1 MCCCCLKNIISENLL
16 RKAKKLNRWG
26 TTVTMLFSYGL
37 SRLIWIQN
45 TLLTMDSPFSFCDW
59 SITSFVFSSPI
70 VLPSFAIASTVNSD
84 DSSAFYC
91 YIEQPFG
98 IEVHIHKCISALHE
112 IRYLCGAKDEVCNS
126 ASLVSPNG
134 IVNIMGPMIHPAHWC
149 RWFSPTQL
157 LFSSPAPRCLNRKC
171 ICTHLCA
178 HGRAGLKTRYA
189 HAYCYI

>member
-1 MCCCCLKNIISENLL
+1 MKIYWE
-16 RKAKKLNRWG
+16 RPKKLNRWG
-26 TTVTMLFSYGL
+26 TTVTMLFSCGL
-37 SRLIWIQN
+37 SRLIWNQN

-112 IRYLCGAKDEVCNS
+112 IRYLCGAKDEVCNFCITS
-126 ASLVSPNG
+126 FTKWNCKHNG
-134 IVNIMGPMIHPAHWC
+134 PYDTPGTVMQMIQPDAVIIFISC
-149 RWFSPTQL
+149 TT
-157 LFSSPAPRCLNRKC
+157 LFK
-171 ICTHLCA
+171 
-178 HGRAGLKTRYA
+178 
-189 HAYCYI
+189 